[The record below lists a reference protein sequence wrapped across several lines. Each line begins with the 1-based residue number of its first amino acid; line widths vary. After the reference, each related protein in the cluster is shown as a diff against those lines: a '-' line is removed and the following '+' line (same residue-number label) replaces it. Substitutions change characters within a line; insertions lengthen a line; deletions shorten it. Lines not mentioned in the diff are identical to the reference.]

1 MNALRID
8 GATHLFGIVG
18 DPIVQVKSPEL
29 YCELFAAAG
38 MNAVMIPL
46 HVLRDDFDTAMPALM
61 AVANIDGL
69 IVTVPYK
76 ARAARLAHRLGPTAS
91 RIGALNALRREADG
105 TWSGDMFDGAGFVR
119 AAQRKG
125 ETLRGRK
132 VALFGAGGAGSAI
145 ACELASAGVVA
156 LSIIDPQRERATA
169 LAAAL
174 CDAFPGCRIEPAAA
188 LPKDVDMI
196 VNASTVGMRDGDG
209 MPGEIGPLDPHTL
222 VGDVIIASE
231 PTPLQRHAMQ
241 HGCRYINGRDMLAGQ
256 SDALMTFFTRG

>member
-1 MNALRID
+1 
-8 GATHLFGIVG
+8 
-18 DPIVQVKSPEL
+18 
-29 YCELFAAAG
+29 
-38 MNAVMIPL
+38 
-46 HVLRDDFDTAMPALM
+46 M

-76 ARAARLAHRLGPTAS
+76 ARAARLAHRLGPTAR

-156 LSIIDPQRERATA
+156 LSIIDPQRDRATA

-174 CDAFPGCRIEPAAA
+174 GDAFPGCRIEPADASSNIIPA
-188 LPKDVDMI
+188 SIAINDISRSGCSGGHTVSQRLPGPI
-196 VNASTVGMRDGDG
+196 FASVCTAK
-209 MPGEIGPLDPHTL
+209 PSLLT
-222 VGDVIIASE
+222 
-231 PTPLQRHAMQ
+231 
-241 HGCRYINGRDMLAGQ
+241 
-256 SDALMTFFTRG
+256 